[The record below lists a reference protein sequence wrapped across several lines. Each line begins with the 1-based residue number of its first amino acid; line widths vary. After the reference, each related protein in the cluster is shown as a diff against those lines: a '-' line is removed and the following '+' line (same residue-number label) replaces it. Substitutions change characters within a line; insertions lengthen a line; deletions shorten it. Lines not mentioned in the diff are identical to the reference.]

1 PLSATPL
8 ILLALKAV
16 PGRCDPVPVP
26 LSPTM
31 KPGIGRCSLL
41 FIIAIIFD
49 VAGLILLLVGVFAS
63 LTAWDFYIYTGAVI
77 IALSLVFWMLWYT
90 GNVEVS
96 NKELGLTLRMTGIK
110 WLCEGKKGGCH
121 YIGGVWNSHDQ
132 WGFI

>member
-1 PLSATPL
+1 
-8 ILLALKAV
+8 
-16 PGRCDPVPVP
+16 
-26 LSPTM
+26 M

-96 NKELGLTLRMTGIK
+96 NKELGLTL
-110 WLCEGKKGGCH
+110 
-121 YIGGVWNSHDQ
+121 
-132 WGFI
+132 